1 MRYDVKC
8 MSVTFTV
15 RIPRKLKKNMEKY
28 PADWDQEVRNF
39 LEERVK
45 QIEIAKALKEIEP
58 RAEKRKTKT
67 DLVIL
72 IREYRESQSNQSEFG

>member
-1 MRYDVKC
+1 